1 MSTIESNS
9 DGSGRKLAAKRG
21 GDRRGEVPLSAE
33 NYPCLGRRRFLAGL
47 AAMATPSLL
56 GSRVVRAAAPAG
68 SPGKT
73 SPTAPAAQPSVAP
86 LPSIQLGPYRISR
99 LVAGANPLG
108 GHSYQGP
115 HTDQSMKEY
124 FT

>member
-73 SPTAPAAQPSVAP
+73 SPTAPAC
-86 LPSIQLGPYRISR
+86 
-99 LVAGANPLG
+99 ANPRWPRCLRSNSG
-108 GHSYQGP
+108 RTASVGSWP
-115 HTDQSMKEY
+115 APIRSAVTHTRARIPTSR
-124 FT
+124 